1 MAAGT
6 SWFLSC
12 RPKWFRDRAAAT
24 VGKMTVNTPI
34 APPIRPCG
42 ITIVEI
48 LVVISVLLILIS
60 FAVPG
65 IDRATARAEIRAA
78 SENIQYSIETAR
90 KMARRSESSVTLYAD
105 PPDGAAGQHIRLS
118 GPGLGAA
125 MGAQDYRL
133 PDSVRVV
140 SDRESF
146 TFDGRGLV
154 MNPGKLVL
162 VARFDDAIVS
172 ELSID

>member
-1 MAAGT
+1 ME
-6 SWFLSC
+6 FFSC
-12 RPKWFRDRAAAT
+12 RPKWVRDGTAAT
-24 VGKMTVNTPI
+24 VGKMTSNSPI
-34 APPIRPCG
+34 VQPIRHRG

-65 IDRATARAEIRAA
+65 IDRATARAEIQAA
-78 SENIQYSIETAR
+78 TENIQYSIETAR
-90 KMARRSESSVTLYAD
+90 KMARRSESSVTLHAD
-105 PPDGAAGQHIRLS
+105 PPAGAAGQHIRLS
-118 GPGLGAA
+118 GPGLGST

-154 MNPGKLVL
+154 RNPGKMVL
-162 VARFDDAIVS
+162 VATADDAIVS